1 MELDGAQRCFKF
13 LKDSGLQ
20 IPIFISDRHKGIAKW
35 IRTSEKETQHFN
47 DLWHVSKG
55 LSKKILKASK
65 EKGCDLLVFW
75 IKGIRTHLYWSAMS
89 TKMGYG
95 DMIVAKWKSIVRHI
109 TNKHENHPDELFPKC
124 AHEELDDRLWLQVG
138 MYRLLQPHKSEIA

>member
-1 MELDGAQRCFKF
+1 
-13 LKDSGLQ
+13 
-20 IPIFISDRHKGIAKW
+20 
-35 IRTSEKETQHFN
+35 
-47 DLWHVSKG
+47 
-55 LSKKILKASK
+55 
-65 EKGCDLLVFW
+65 
-75 IKGIRTHLYWSAMS
+75 MS

-138 MYRLLQPHKSEIA
+138 MYRLLQPHKSEIT